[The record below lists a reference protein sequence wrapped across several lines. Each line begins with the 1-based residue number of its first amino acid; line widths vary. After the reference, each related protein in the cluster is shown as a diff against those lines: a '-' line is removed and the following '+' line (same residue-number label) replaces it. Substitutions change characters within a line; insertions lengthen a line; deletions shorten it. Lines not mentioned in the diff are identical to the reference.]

1 MVERVVARR
10 FEKFCL
16 LILYIIVTSVLVFSP
31 LALER

>member
-16 LILYIIVTSVLVFSP
+16 LILYIIVAVRLGLFS